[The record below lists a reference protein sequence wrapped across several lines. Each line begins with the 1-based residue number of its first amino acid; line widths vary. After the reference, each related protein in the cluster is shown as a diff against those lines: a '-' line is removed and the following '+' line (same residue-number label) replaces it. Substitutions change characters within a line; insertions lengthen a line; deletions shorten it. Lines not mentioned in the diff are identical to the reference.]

1 MNDQERQIIYS
12 ILIRLI
18 DGGEVLT
25 PMERRDLLNELC
37 RLNCEMS
44 LSEFLTTTENQ
55 RNIQIKR
62 GPSDKNNEYMGLP
75 GEITMDTD
83 TNTIRVHDGETIGGT
98 AVARATDIAG
108 DWVVES
114 QLPTADNNYTWYRKY
129 KSGWVEMGGQ
139 STSQT
144 ITLPIEMAD
153 TNYNIQMTG
162 KCDKV
167 PENNVDIHGFRDITT
182 TGFTTQGN
190 VLNSMG
196 NSAAVNTAIKYWRVS
211 GTSKF

>member
-18 DGGEVLT
+18 DGGDVLT

-44 LSEFLTTTENQ
+44 LSEFLTATENQ

-83 TNTIRVHDGETIGGT
+83 TNTIRIHDGETAGGV
-98 AVARATDIAG
+98 AMARAMDLVG

-114 QLPTADNNYTWYRKY
+114 QLPTAENNYTWYRKY

-153 TNYNIQMTG
+153 TNYCIQLTG
-162 KCDKV
+162 KCDNV
-167 PENNVDIHGFRDITT
+167 PENNVYLHGFRDITT
-182 TGFTTQGN
+182 TVFTTQSN
-190 VLNSMG
+190 VLNCVG
-196 NSAAVNTAIKYWRVS
+196 NSASANLDIKYWYVF
-211 GTSKF
+211 GITI

>member
-18 DGGEVLT
+18 DGGEVLN

-44 LSEFLTTTENQ
+44 LSEFLTATENQ

-98 AVARATDIAG
+98 AVARQNEIPNITNLIHCMMLDYKNAETVQDF
-108 DWVVES
+108 
-114 QLPTADNNYTWYRKY
+114 PYTA
-129 KSGWVEMGGQ
+129 KSFGWLFGH
-139 STSQT
+139 
-144 ITLPIEMAD
+144 IYAL
-153 TNYNIQMTG
+153 
-162 KCDKV
+162 K
-167 PENNVDIHGFRDITT
+167 
-182 TGFTTQGN
+182 
-190 VLNSMG
+190 
-196 NSAAVNTAIKYWRVS
+196 SAASIYVNDTEVVS
-211 GTSKF
+211 VGSWSESGQNFPWAFPLSPQDTVTKTNNTVDFVKFIPLCIQ